1 MAVKKVTAFARFL
14 NASTRRKATTTRKPW
29 RVRTKRTP
37 IKLTPQEKAVK
48 KAARKQEKL
57 LYQEAIADAHQQI
70 YALAAEIHAKFP
82 KFSADRITA
91 DIFQSERLK
100 VSTKDVGPYAAFLSA
115 EAKRFNDAEEAEGRK
130 RWKINQLAKKISEKW
145 KNMSQEER
153 IEATKDDLEALRERR
168 ENKEVGTHNVDVTS
182 SQDSTIT
189 AEKLKEAV
197 STSQAPYQPT
207 LTLVKLQRLGVR
219 TADEGLLIVT
229 RGNMTRFHKP
239 YVWTTSS
246 RVDAFFESVYKAPPT
261 DIGYRMDA
269 YMVSGV
275 EGVAR
280 THVQAMADL
289 KKEVRSLIF
298 RKLQE
303 CAGTAV
309 PKMFYTGFDH
319 YITARYGI
327 VIKNWP
333 LPTFTNPS
341 QISTKTEL
349 DILWAAWNSDATSFY
364 RMTTREFQEWEN
376 ERAEAARNSG
386 EQGRGEGEPGADAV
400 SRITPPVNT
409 EGVAAAGNQGST
421 GVSNEGGVADKA
433 SEGGTAAHVSSSTAG
448 PSNFVSM
455 NMVTDANGAAVLVT
469 GKRPRKPRSD
479 KGKTHKKK
487 ARAAAVN

>member
-115 EAKRFNDAEEAEGRK
+115 EAKRFNDAEEAAGRK

-189 AEKLKEAV
+189 AEKLKEA
-197 STSQAPYQPT
+197 
-207 LTLVKLQRLGVR
+207 LQRLGVR

-364 RMTTREFQEWEN
+364 RMTTREFQEWEA

-386 EQGRGEGEPGADAV
+386 DQGGGDGEPGADAT
-400 SRITPPVNT
+400 SRNSPPVNA
-409 EGVAAAGNQGST
+409 EGVAAAVDQGSA
-421 GVSNEGGVADKA
+421 GVSNEGGVAEKA
-433 SEGGTAAHVSSSTAG
+433 SEGGSSAHASSSTAG
-448 PSNFVSM
+448 LSNFVSM

-487 ARAAAVN
+487 ARAAEVD

>member
-1 MAVKKVTAFARFL
+1 MAVKKVTAFAHFL
-14 NASTRRKATTTRKPW
+14 NASMRRKATTTRKPW

-82 KFSADRITA
+82 KFSADCITA
-91 DIFQSERLK
+91 DIFQSARLNL
-100 VSTKDVGPYAAFLSA
+100 VSTKNVGPYAAFLSA
-115 EAKRFNDAEEAEGRK
+115 EAKRFNDAEEAVGRK
-130 RWKINQLAKKISEKW
+130 HWKINQLAKKISEKW

-168 ENKEVGTHNVDVTS
+168 ENKEVGTHNVDITS
-182 SQDSTIT
+182 SQDSTIM
-189 AEKLKEAV
+189 AEKLKEA
-197 STSQAPYQPT
+197 
-207 LTLVKLQRLGVR
+207 LKCLGVR

-229 RGNMTRFHKP
+229 RGNMMRFHKP

-246 RVDAFFESVYKAPPT
+246 RVDVFFESVYKAPPT

-280 THVQAMADL
+280 IHVQAMADL

-298 RKLQE
+298 WKLQE

-319 YITARYGI
+319 YITAHYSI

-333 LPTFTNPS
+333 LLMFTNPS

-364 RMTTREFQEWEN
+364 RMTTRKFQEWEA
-376 ERAEAARNSG
+376 ERAEAVRNG
-386 EQGRGEGEPGADAV
+386 GDQGGGEGEPGTVAM
-400 SRITPPVNT
+400 SRNTPPVNAESIT
-409 EGVAAAGNQGST
+409 EGVAAAGNQGSA
-421 GVSNEGGVADKA
+421 GVPNEGGVADKA
-433 SEGGTAAHVSSSTAG
+433 SEGGSSANASLSTAG

-455 NMVTDANGAAVLVT
+455 KMVTDANGAAVLVT
-469 GKRPRKPRSD
+469 GKRPRKARSD

-487 ARAAAVN
+487 ARAADVN